1 MSYTVVF
8 LPEFARQFANF
19 PEDHQNKV
27 LDFIELYEQFG
38 FSDFTKYE
46 GKIAPS
52 WTSGSENYQYAK
64 SNDLW
69 HYHIGIPV
77 YNQLHQ
83 KYKTSDTVLHFQ
95 WPGRGKEIKLVDMYD
110 HYTSAGKFYLPP
122 ATYLKLK

>member
-1 MSYTVVF
+1 MSYSVVF

-19 PEDHQNKV
+19 PEDHQNKI
-27 LDFIELYEQFG
+27 LDFIALYEQFG

-52 WTSGSENYQYAK
+52 WAPGSENFQFAK
-64 SNDLW
+64 SNELW

-77 YNQLHQ
+77 YSQQHP

-95 WPGRGKEIKLVDMYD
+95 WPNKGNLINLVDMYD
-110 HYTSAGKFYLPP
+110 HYTSDGKFYLPP
-122 ATYLKLK
+122 ATYLKLE